1 MQVLDAHA
9 LMAYLEKESGY
20 EKVRDVFTAAA
31 EKDRNLLMTAV
42 NWGEVYYIVT
52 REYDYHKAEDVALM
66 IQGLP
71 IDIVPVDLELAKE
84 AAMLKTAHKMSYAD
98 CFAVA
103 LAKKKKAELVTGD
116 KEFRTVEKEIKIN
129 WIF

>member
-20 EKVRDVFTAAA
+20 EKVRDIFTTAV

-42 NWGEVYYIVT
+42 NWGEVYYIVAK
-52 REYDYHKAEDVALM
+52 EYDYHKADEMALM

-71 IDIVPVDLELAKE
+71 IDIVPVDQELAKE
-84 AAMLKTAHKMSYAD
+84 AAMLKASYKMSYAD
-98 CFAVA
+98 CFAAA
-103 LAKKKKAELVTGD
+103 LSRKKKAELITGD
-116 KEFRTVEKEIKIN
+116 KEFKSVEDAVKIN
-129 WIF
+129 WI

>member
-20 EKVRDVFTAAA
+20 EKVRDIFTAAV

-42 NWGEVYYIVT
+42 NWGEVYYIVAK
-52 REYDYHKAEDVALM
+52 EYDYHKADEMALM

-71 IDIVPVDLELAKE
+71 IDIVPVDMELAKE
-84 AAMLKTAHKMSYAD
+84 AAMLKSSYKMSYAD
-98 CFAVA
+98 CFAAA
-103 LAKKKKAELVTGD
+103 LAKKRKAELITGD
-116 KEFRTVEKEIKIN
+116 KEFKAVEGQIKIC
-129 WIF
+129 WID